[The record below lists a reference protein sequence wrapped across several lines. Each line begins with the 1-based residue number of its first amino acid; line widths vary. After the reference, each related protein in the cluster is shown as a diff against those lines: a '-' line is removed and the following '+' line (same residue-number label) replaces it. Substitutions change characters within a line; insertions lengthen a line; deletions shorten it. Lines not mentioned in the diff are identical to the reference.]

1 MLSLENVHAYYG
13 KSHIL
18 HGVALEVAPRE
29 IVSLLGRNGAGKT
42 TTLKSITGVVPPR
55 TGQIRFEGKDITG
68 LPTHSIARL
77 GIALVP
83 DHRGIF
89 KSLSVT
95 ENLAIARRPG
105 SVWQIADVY
114 QHFPRLEERRE
125 SGGGTLS
132 GGEQQMLAIARAL
145 INAPKLLL
153 LDEPTEGL
161 APVIVEELVGIIAGI
176 RSIGLGVLLVE
187 QNLEVCMAL
196 ADRHYV
202 LEQGRIVW
210 QGTSGAFRNAEEVQ
224 RRYLTLEAA
233 GHA

>member
-29 IVSLLGRNGAGKT
+29 IVCLLGRNGAGKT

-55 TGQIRFEGKDITG
+55 TGEIRFAGKQITG

-89 KSLSVT
+89 KSLSVA

-114 QHFPRLEERRE
+114 RHFPRLEERSE

-145 INAPKLLL
+145 INAPRLLL

-161 APVIVEELVGIIAGI
+161 APVIVEELVRIIADI
-176 RSIGLGVLLVE
+176 RNIGLGILLVE

-210 QGTSGAFRNAEEVQ
+210 QGT
-224 RRYLTLEAA
+224 
-233 GHA
+233 

>member
-18 HGVALEVAPRE
+18 HGVALKVARRE

-42 TTLKSITGVVPPR
+42 TTLKTITGIVPPR
-55 TGQIRFEGKDITG
+55 PGEIRFEGKEIAG

-89 KSLSVT
+89 KSLSVA

-105 SVWQIADVY
+105 SIWEIADVY
-114 QHFPRLEERRE
+114 RHFPRLEERSE

-145 INAPKLLL
+145 INAPRLLL

-161 APVIVEELVGIIAGI
+161 APVIVEELVRIIADI
-176 RSIGLGVLLVE
+176 RNIGLGILLVE

-210 QGTSGAFRNAEEVQ
+210 QGT
-224 RRYLTLEAA
+224 
-233 GHA
+233 